1 MRQLFSFLGMMLLL
15 SSCGGE
21 EELVSGIPANLSEHI
36 TVIPD
41 YDQRVGDVL
50 AGKEYLLSGDYIK
63 SGIPREVYDNTL
75 ALTTNPQNVLNRSGI
90 NEDIYFEYTA
100 SLHPN
105 GVEVVSPNCFQ
116 CHGGYVDGEYILGLG
131 NTLQDFT
138 TDQSGFGGLLD
149 GIVEG
154 NYGIP
159 SPEWDAYFP
168 FSRGVSTTGSLLITE
183 SVGANPADKLA
194 LVLAA
199 HRDKDDLTWRE
210 VPEIS
215 IPDEVVPADVPAWW
229 LLKKKSVMFST
240 GIGRGDYA
248 KMMMASSIL
257 TLEDSTEA
265 RIIDDRFVDVKE
277 FILSIEAPV
286 YPQNIN
292 IESAKRGEE
301 LFKINCV
308 ACHGSYGADPSYQTI
323 LVEHEILGTDPL
335 LANSNYAY
343 AEFEKWFNT
352 SWFSKDRYA
361 AAIVPGDDY
370 IAQPLDGVWATAPYF
385 HNGSVPTLED
395 VLNSSGRPT
404 YWSVTGSRDN
414 YDHEKAGLTY
424 TIEQG
429 KINKFTYDTTLPGYG
444 NMGHVFGDHLTET
457 QRQDLIE
464 YLKTL

>member
-1 MRQLFSFLGMMLLL
+1 MRWIFGFLIVLVFLF
-15 SSCGGE
+15 SCGGE
-21 EELVSGIPANLSEHI
+21 EELVSGIPEILGEHI
-36 TVIPD
+36 TVISD
-41 YDQRVGDVL
+41 FAQRTGDAD

-63 SGIPREVYDNTL
+63 SGIPRATYDNTV
-75 ALTTNPQNVLNRSGI
+75 ALTTNAQNVLNRSGI
-90 NEDIYFEYTA
+90 NEDVYFEYTA
-100 SLHPN
+100 SFHPN

-116 CHGGYVDGEYILGLG
+116 CHGGYVDGTFILGLG

-138 TDQSGFGGLLD
+138 SDQTGFGSLLD
-149 GIVEG
+149 GLVES

-168 FSRGVSTTGSLLITE
+168 FSRGVATTGSKLITE

-199 HRDKDDLTWRE
+199 HRDKDDLTWRD
-210 VPEIS
+210 VPEIT
-215 IPDEVVPADVPAWW
+215 IPEEVVPADVPAWW

-240 GIGRGDYA
+240 GIGRGDFA

-265 RIIDDRFVDVKE
+265 RIIDDQFVDVKE
-277 FILSIEAPV
+277 FINSIEAPT
-286 YPQNIN
+286 YPQSIN
-292 IESAKRGEE
+292 LERVNRGEE
-301 LFKINCV
+301 LFKINCA
-308 ACHGSYGADPSYQTI
+308 ACHGSYGDDASYQTI
-323 LVEHEILGTDPL
+323 IVDHDILGTDPL

-343 AEFEKWFNT
+343 AEFEEWFNT
-352 SWFSKDRYA
+352 SWFGTDRYP
-361 AAIVPGDDY
+361 AAIVPGDGY

-395 VLNSSGRPT
+395 VLNSSARPA
-404 YWSVTGSRDN
+404 YWSVTGSRNN
-414 YDHEKAGLTY
+414 YDHDKAGLDY
-424 TIEQG
+424 TTQES

-444 NMGHVFGDHLTET
+444 NMGHEFGDHLSDI
-457 QRQDLIE
+457 QRMDLIE